1 MIINRFITFSQAN
14 VNVFFVGLLIIHR
27 HLSNVVEQSI
37 NKRALM
43 VTYSIKDLEK
53 FSGIK
58 AHTIRVWEQR
68 YGLLNPERTDS
79 NIRFYDEEQLKHLLN
94 ISLLANNGHKI
105 SKIAKYS
112 SDEFNQEVRSIYE
125 RFENEASSE
134 AVKVKINGLII
145 AMLELDELKF
155 EKIFS
160 TSLLKRGFEGTILE
174 LIYPFLQRIGIMW
187 RTGEVSCAQEHFIT
201 NLIRQKVLVAID
213 AIPLATGDNEKFLL
227 FLPESEFNELLTLL
241 STYILKSKGKQCIYL
256 GQDIPFQDLKS
267 VAEITSPH
275 ALMTFLTE
283 PVSQEE
289 SQEYI
294 NQLAD
299 TFPSESVIISGNVS
313 FLHDLDRPGNV
324 TIIDSLRHLV
334 EVIH

>member
-1 MIINRFITFSQAN
+1 
-14 VNVFFVGLLIIHR
+14 
-27 HLSNVVEQSI
+27 
-37 NKRALM
+37 M

-58 AHTIRVWEQR
+58 AHTIRIWEQR
-68 YGLLNPERTDS
+68 YGLLNPHRTES
-79 NIRFYDEEQLKHLLN
+79 NIRFYDEDQLKMLLN
-94 ISLLANNGHKI
+94 VSLLANNGHKI
-105 SKIAKYS
+105 SKISSYS
-112 SDEFNQEVRSIYE
+112 KDQFNSEVRAIYDKYE
-125 RFENEASSE
+125 YEASTE
-134 AVKVKINGLII
+134 ALQVKVNGLIM

-160 TSLLKRGFEGTILE
+160 TSLLKRGFEGTVLD
-174 LIYPFLQRIGIMW
+174 LLYPFLHRIGVMW

-213 AIPLATGDNEKFLL
+213 AIPIATGDSEKFLL

-241 STYILKSKGKQCIYL
+241 STYILKNKGKQCIYL
-256 GQDIPFQDLKS
+256 GQDIPFHDLLN

-283 PVSQEE
+283 PASQED
-289 SQEYI
+289 SQNYI
-294 NQLAD
+294 NQLAS
-299 TFPSESVIISGNVS
+299 TFPSKSIIISGNVS
-313 FLHDLDRPGNV
+313 FLHDLERLGNV

-334 EVIH
+334 EVIL

>member
-1 MIINRFITFSQAN
+1 
-14 VNVFFVGLLIIHR
+14 
-27 HLSNVVEQSI
+27 
-37 NKRALM
+37 M

-68 YGLLNPERTDS
+68 YGLLNPHRTDS
-79 NIRFYDEEQLKHLLN
+79 NIRYYDEDQLKMLLN
-94 ISLLANNGHKI
+94 VSLLANNGHKI
-105 SKIAKYS
+105 SKISKYS
-112 SDEFNQEVRSIYE
+112 REEFNAEVKAIYD
-125 RFENEASSE
+125 RFENEASTE
-134 AVKVKINGLII
+134 ALKVKINGMIM

-160 TSLLKRGFEGTILE
+160 TSLLRRGFEGTILE

-213 AIPLATGDNEKFLL
+213 AIPLASGDNEKFLL

-256 GQDIPFQDLKS
+256 GQDIPFHDLQS

-275 ALMTFLTE
+275 ALMTLLTE
-283 PVSQEE
+283 PASQEE
-289 SQEYI
+289 SQLYI
-294 NQLAD
+294 DQLAEA
-299 TFPSESVIISGNVS
+299 FASKSIIISGNVS
-313 FLHDLDRPGNV
+313 FLHELNRPGNV
-324 TIIDSLRHLV
+324 TIIDNLRHLV